1 MTEEMEQRSYRGV
14 KCLCCKQPIRISPL
28 VLNIEA
34 EVHTT
39 PTGLRCHVFQLRC
52 AACVKERQYKI
63 AEILQFEAPPATL
76 VTRVDPPSACR
87 PGNNSRVT
95 NA

>member
-14 KCLCCKQPIRISPL
+14 KCLYCKQPIRISQL

-34 EVHTT
+34 EVQASGTT

-63 AEILQFEAPPATL
+63 AEILQFEGPPATL
-76 VTRVDPPSACR
+76 VTRVDPPSFSMPAR
-87 PGNNSRVT
+87 K
-95 NA
+95 